1 MPRDSSEHIG
11 RYLIG
16 ADVDATSKNAPI
28 PRNSTVFRSTALAD
42 MHPLAGTRL
51 IGSICSRHSVAFP
64 PAVTQTPLFRFLYAF
79 NLHLS
84 EQYLLVLRLAAYFLP
99 QYTHVLTIK
108 IAPP

>member
-42 MHPLAGTRL
+42 MHPLVGTRL
-51 IGSICSRHSVAFP
+51 IGSICSRHSGVLP
-64 PAVTQTPLFRFLYAF
+64 LSPTYKPLFLFLYAF
-79 NLHLS
+79 NLQLS

-99 QYTHVLTIK
+99 QYSHVLTIK
-108 IAPP
+108 TAPP

>member
-16 ADVDATSKNAPI
+16 AAVDATSKNAPI

-42 MHPLAGTRL
+42 IRPLAGIRL
-51 IGSICSRHSVAFP
+51 IGSICSRHSGAFP
-64 PAVTQTPLFRFLYAF
+64 PSTMYTPLFLFLNAYC
-79 NLHLS
+79 LQLS
-84 EQYLLVLRLAAYFLP
+84 EQYRLVLRLAAYFLP
-99 QYTHVLTIK
+99 QYSHVLTIK